1 MSTPPQ
7 ADRRPHAI
15 ESPHGTRNDP
25 YYWLRDDT
33 RSDSDV
39 IGYLN
44 AENAWFQQAKTG
56 WQSLED
62 TLYAEIVARIKQDDT
77 SVPVLDHGY
86 WYQTRYEQ
94 GAEYPVYVRRADLE
108 GAAEQVLLDVPQLA
122 RDHDYYDI
130 GALEVSPDNRLL
142 AYAEDTLGRRQYA
155 LRIKDLVTG
164 ANLPDVI
171 TNAEPDIAWTN
182 DNRGFFY
189 VEKHP
194 QTLLGYRVRYHVL
207 GTAQERDRLAYEET
221 DEAFTL
227 DVQRSKDDRF
237 ILLSAESKV
246 SSEWRFLDADRP
258 AGSFE
263 VFLPRARD
271 HEYEIEPL
279 GNRFIVRSNF
289 GAPNFR
295 MFEVPLDGARE
306 PDAWRELVPHDP
318 EVFIEDFEVFAGHMA
333 LGERAGGLR
342 RIRIH
347 PWDGSGEYEI
357 AANEPAYTATLSSNP
372 AIETSLLRYAYTSLT
387 TPRSIYEYDMRTG
400 EQRLLKRDPVLGD
413 FDPAHYRSE
422 HLWLEARDG
431 TRVPVS
437 LVYRNGTQIDGT
449 APLYVYGYG
458 SYGISMDPAFSS
470 PRLSLL
476 DRGFVYAI
484 AHVRGGQELGRRWY
498 DAGRLLEKRNTFYD
512 FIDVTQQLIERG
524 YGARD
529 QVFAM
534 GGSAGGLLVGA
545 VVNMAPELYRG
556 VVAHVPFVD
565 VVTTMLDEDIPL
577 TTLEFDEW
585 GNPKEQP
592 YYDYMLGYSPYDNV
606 AAQDYP
612 AMLVTTGLW
621 DSQVQY
627 WEPAKWVA
635 RLRELKTD
643 ANPLYFR
650 TTMEAGHGGKSGRF
664 ERYREIAEEYA
675 FVLQLL
681 ESRE

>member
-1 MSTPPQ
+1 MSTPPR
-7 ADRRPHAI
+7 ADRRPHAV

-62 TLYAEIVARIKQDDT
+62 TLYEEIVARIKQDDA

-86 WYQTRYEQ
+86 WYQTRYEE
-94 GAEYPVYVRRADLE
+94 GAEYPVYVRRADIE
-108 GAAEQVLLDVPQLA
+108 GAAEQILLDVPRLA

-130 GALEVSPDNRLL
+130 AALEVSPDNRLL
-142 AYAEDTLGRRQYA
+142 AYAEDTLGRRQYV
-155 LRIKDLVTG
+155 LRVKDLVTG
-164 ANLPDVI
+164 ANLSDAI
-171 TNAEPDIAWTN
+171 TNAEPEIAWSN

-189 VEKHP
+189 IEKHP
-194 QTLLGYRVRYHVL
+194 QTLLGYRVRYHAL
-207 GTAQERDRLAYEET
+207 GAAQDHDRLAYEES

-227 DVQRSKDDRF
+227 DVHRSKDDRF

-246 SSEWRFLDADRP
+246 SSEWRFLDAGRP
-258 AGSFE
+258 AGTFE
-263 VFLPRARD
+263 VFLARERD

-289 GAPNFR
+289 DAPNFR
-295 MFEVPLDGARE
+295 MFEVPLDGPRE
-306 PDAWRELVPHDP
+306 RDAWREIVPHDP
-318 EVFIEDFEVFAGHMA
+318 EVFIHDFEVFAGHLA
-333 LGERAGGLR
+333 LSERAGGLR

-347 PWDGSGEYEI
+347 PWDGAGEYEI
-357 AANEPAYTATLSSNP
+357 TANEPAYTAMLASNP
-372 AIETSLLRYAYTSLT
+372 SIDTALLRYTYTSLT
-387 TPRSIYEYDMRTG
+387 TPRSVFEYDMRTG

-413 FDPAHYRSE
+413 FDPDDYRSE
-422 HLWLEARDG
+422 HLWLEVRDG

-437 LVYRNGTQIDGT
+437 LVYRKETKIDGT

-458 SYGISMDPAFSS
+458 SYGYAMDPSFSS
-470 PRLSLL
+470 TRLSLL

-484 AHVRGGQELGRRWY
+484 AHVRGGQELGRKWY
-498 DAGRLLEKRNTFYD
+498 DTGRLLEKRNTFND
-512 FIDVTQQLIERG
+512 FIDVTKQLVVRG

-529 QVFAM
+529 KVFAM
-534 GGSAGGLLVGA
+534 GGSAGGLLMGA
-545 VVNMAPELYRG
+545 VVNLAPDLYRG

-585 GNPKEQP
+585 GNPKDKP

-606 AAQDYP
+606 TRQDYP

-635 RLRELKTD
+635 RLRERKTD
-643 ANPLYFR
+643 SNPLYLR

-675 FVLQLL
+675 FLLALL
-681 ESRE
+681 ESSG